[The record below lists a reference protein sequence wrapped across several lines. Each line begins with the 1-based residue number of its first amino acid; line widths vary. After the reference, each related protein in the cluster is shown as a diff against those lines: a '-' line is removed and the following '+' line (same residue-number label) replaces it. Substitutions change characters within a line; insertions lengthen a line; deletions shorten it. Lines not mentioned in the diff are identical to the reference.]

1 MGIVLL
7 TSFRLV
13 MNFSQATN
21 TLAYNYGGEGRK
33 WEEVKR
39 IRKGSKIYTYWMA
52 CRREGDRTCSA
63 ECWDDGYQVA
73 SKRRGR

>member
-1 MGIVLL
+1 
-7 TSFRLV
+7 

-21 TLAYNYGGEGRK
+21 TLAYNYGSEGRK

-52 CRREGDRTCSA
+52 CRREGDRTCSVHLRSA
-63 ECWDDGYQVA
+63 GMTDTRW
-73 SKRRGR
+73 